1 MVPPLPPAIQT
12 TILSHLLPPNIPL
25 PQQLLSKSLL
35 QRHLY
40 LPPSPEDVDAFL
52 NPAPV
57 PGIAEL
63 LERLAGIG
71 WRVSR
76 VDYAHDGEQYVAR
89 VKVIEEGRGE
99 GEGQEVDVT
108 FEFEGSESDKE
119 EGRGWT
125 YHSVHNGS
133 FRNNANLTWTTDVT
147 NITINQGHTQED
159 DTDGQRIG
167 EERDAPAGYWAGFS
181 PPTSPRMDD
190 EGNTL
195 PQGEDDYWAS
205 YGKSFTPGGVT
216 PAQQSPRISR
226 QPTQENVPTMSSLAE
241 PNADSKHQQA
251 QDGLL
256 RSRVEMKIASLLR
269 KLWLSHLPTSDPE
282 LRALTFLSLARAVQS
297 PSTATTPLKGEETEG
312 TKEKMEVLYEVY
324 EVIEDGQDGFMR
336 LVEKSLSAPGG
347 GFGIESRQDSSAQ
360 LNYWE

>member
-1 MVPPLPPAIQT
+1 MSPPPLPPAIQT

-40 LPPSPEDVDAFL
+40 LPPSPDDVDAFL

-57 PGIAEL
+57 PGISDL

-71 WRVSR
+71 WRVAK
-76 VDYAHDGEQYVAR
+76 VVYAYDGEHYIAL
-89 VKVIEEGRGE
+89 VKVVEEGRGE
-99 GEGQEVDVT
+99 GEGQEVDVG
-108 FEFEGSESDKE
+108 FEFEGQEGEKE

-125 YHSVHNGS
+125 YHSVHDGS
-133 FRNNANLTWTTDVT
+133 SKSMSNLQWTTNPT
-147 NITINQGHTQED
+147 NIVIPSEE
-159 DTDGQRIG
+159 G
-167 EERDAPAGYWAGFS
+167 EEQMEGGDMNEDGDGAPAGYWAGFS
-181 PPTSPRMDD
+181 PPTSPRLGDD
-190 EGNTL
+190 GNTL

-216 PAQQSPRISR
+216 PAQQTPNLSR
-226 QPTQENVPTMSSLAE
+226 RPTQDQIPTLTFIQKPTSTVNTT
-241 PNADSKHQQA
+241 P

-269 KLWLSHLPTSDPE
+269 KLWISHLPSSDPE
-282 LRALTFLSLARAVQS
+282 LRALTYLSLARAVQS
-297 PSTATTPLKGEETEG
+297 PSGSSIQNGGDESG
-312 TKEKMEVLYEVY
+312 TREKMEVLYEVY
-324 EVIEDGQDGFMR
+324 EIIEDGQDGFMR

-347 GFGIESRQDSSAQ
+347 GFGVESRQDSSAQ

>member
-1 MVPPLPPAIQT
+1 
-12 TILSHLLPPNIPL
+12 
-25 PQQLLSKSLL
+25 
-35 QRHLY
+35 
-40 LPPSPEDVDAFL
+40 VDAFL

-57 PGIAEL
+57 IGISDL

-71 WRVSR
+71 WAVAR
-76 VDYAHDGEQYVAR
+76 VDYAHDGEHFLAR
-89 VKVIEEGRGE
+89 VKVVEEGRGE

-108 FEFEGSESDKE
+108 FEFEGTEGEKE

-125 YHSVHNGS
+125 YHSVHDGS
-133 FRNNANLTWTTDVT
+133 SSPTSNLDWTSNPI
-147 NITINQGHTQED
+147 NIVMRTE
-159 DTDGQRIG
+159 G
-167 EERDAPAGYWAGFS
+167 EEPMDENDMNGNGNEDAPSGYWAGFS

-190 EGNTL
+190 DGNTL

-216 PAQQSPRISR
+216 PANQTPHISR
-226 QPTQENVPTMSSLAE
+226 RPTQEKVPTLTSITNSNSNFNSNSNKS
-241 PNADSKHQQA
+241 PA

-256 RSRVEMKIASLLR
+256 RSRIEMKIASLLR
-269 KLWLSHLPTSDPE
+269 KLWISHLPTSDPE
-282 LRALTFLSLARAVQS
+282 LRALTYLSLARAIQS
-297 PSTATTPLKGEETEG
+297 PSDSTASPLAGDDSG
-312 TKEKMEVLYEVY
+312 TKEKMEVLYEIY

-347 GFGIESRQDSSAQ
+347 GFGVESRQDSSAQ

>member
-1 MVPPLPPAIQT
+1 MSPPPLPPAIQT

-40 LPPSPEDVDAFL
+40 LPPSPDDVDAFL
-52 NPAPV
+52 NPVPV
-57 PGIAEL
+57 PGISDL

-76 VDYAHDGEQYVAR
+76 VDYAHDGEHYIAR
-89 VKVIEEGRGE
+89 VKVVEEGRGE
-99 GEGQEVDVT
+99 GEGQEVDVG
-108 FEFEGSESDKE
+108 FEFEGQEGEKE

-133 FRNNANLTWTTDVT
+133 TSPLSSLNWTT
-147 NITINQGHTQED
+147 NQSNVSVRSEGEEQMED
-159 DTDGQRIG
+159 DHMDENGDG
-167 EERDAPAGYWAGFS
+167 APAGYWAGFS
-181 PPTSPRMDD
+181 PPTSPRLGDD
-190 EGNTL
+190 GNQL

-216 PAQQSPRISR
+216 PAQQTPNLSR
-226 QPTQENVPTMSSLAE
+226 RPTRDQVPTITSISKS
-241 PNADSKHQQA
+241 DSDTNTNQ

-256 RSRVEMKIASLLR
+256 RSRIEMKIASLLR
-269 KLWLSHLPTSDPE
+269 KLWISHLPASDPE
-282 LRALTFLSLARAVQS
+282 FRALTYLSLARAIQS
-297 PSTATTPLKGEETEG
+297 PSTSSIQAGGDESG
-312 TKEKMEVLYEVY
+312 TREKMAVLYEVY

-347 GFGIESRQDSSAQ
+347 GFGVESRQDSSAQ